1 MTMDRITLDVHDHVL
16 EIGLNRADKLNAFDL
31 TMLRE
36 LSEAFTHYE
45 ETSALRCA
53 TLFAH
58 GKAFTAGLDLGE
70 VGPAVAKGAP
80 LFPQG
85 QIDPLGLGRRRTKPL
100 VMGVQGYCFTIGI
113 ELCLAAD
120 IRIAAPDTTFGQIE
134 INRGIFPF
142 GGATLRWPS
151 QSGWGNAMRWLLT
164 GDRFGAEE
172 ALRIGL
178 VQELADD
185 PRAKAREIAD
195 VVASRA
201 PLGVQATLRN
211 AWQAVEEG
219 PREAAQALLGEAR
232 VLMKSEDAAEGLKS
246 FIERRE
252 AKFTGR

>member
-1 MTMDRITLDVHDHVL
+1 MERISLDVHDHVL

-45 ETSALRCA
+45 ETESLRCA

-80 LFPQG
+80 LFPDG
-85 QIDPLGLGRRRTKPL
+85 QVDPLGLGRRRTKPL

-113 ELCLAAD
+113 ELCLSAD

-142 GGATLRWPS
+142 GGATLRWPT

-164 GDRFGAEE
+164 GDRFGADE

-178 VQELADD
+178 VQEIADD
-185 PRAKAREIAD
+185 PRSKAREIAE

-201 PLGVQATLRN
+201 PLGVRATLRN
-211 AWQAVEEG
+211 AWQAIEEG
-219 PREAAQALLGEAR
+219 PREAADALLDEAR
-232 VLMKSEDAAEGLKS
+232 ALMKSEDAAEGLKS
-246 FIERRE
+246 FMERRE